1 MNKCPTILLNPG
13 PVTLTQ
19 RVRQSLLR
27 EDMCHREADFA
38 ALMLDIKSRLA
49 NVYAEAQNSFEA
61 VTITGSGTCA
71 VEAMIDSFCSR
82 DRTTLVLSNGIYG
95 ERIAAMLAAHDRPFR
110 ELRADWRDPIELD
123 KAREALLYDPGIR
136 HLVAV
141 HNETTSGRLTDL
153 TPLLDL
159 CAEFE
164 VDLMLD
170 AVSSFGA
177 EWIDFSHPR
186 LMAVAST
193 GNKCLHGI
201 VGIAF
206 VLVRKT
212 QFEKRTSNSDGL
224 YLDLFRY
231 HAAQTDGF
239 SPYTPAVHACF
250 ALQEALQELADQG
263 GWRARRQRYRQLSEQ
278 IRDKLAAL
286 GIATFLDA
294 AVYSSM
300 ISSFKLPKGWDYP
313 GIHDALRS
321 RGFVIYA
328 GQGGLYREMFRICT
342 MGDIQ
347 DEDIARLLASMEE
360 LICGRATR

>member
-1 MNKCPTILLNPG
+1 
-13 PVTLTQ
+13 
-19 RVRQSLLR
+19 
-27 EDMCHREADFA
+27 
-38 ALMLDIKSRLA
+38 
-49 NVYAEAQNSFEA
+49 
-61 VTITGSGTCA
+61 
-71 VEAMIDSFCSR
+71 
-82 DRTTLVLSNGIYG
+82 
-95 ERIAAMLAAHDRPFR
+95 
-110 ELRADWRDPIELD
+110 
-123 KAREALLYDPGIR
+123 
-136 HLVAV
+136 
-141 HNETTSGRLTDL
+141 
-153 TPLLDL
+153 
-159 CAEFE
+159 
-164 VDLMLD
+164 
-170 AVSSFGA
+170 
-177 EWIDFSHPR
+177 
-186 LMAVAST
+186 
-193 GNKCLHGI
+193 
-201 VGIAF
+201 
-206 VLVRKT
+206 RKT